1 MALPPGRAEA
11 SERDAAISIYEVHL
25 GSWRRKNGH
34 EWLDY
39 RELADTLVPY
49 ARDMGFTH
57 IELLPISEHPFDGSW
72 GYQPIGLYAPTSRF
86 GTPGDFR
93 AFVEA
98 AHAAGLGVILDWV
111 PAHFPTDAHGLA
123 NFDGTHLHVASTR
136 REELQR
142 PGRR

>member
-1 MALPPGRAEA
+1 MT
-11 SERDAAISIYEVHL
+11 
-25 GSWRRKNGH
+25 
-34 EWLDY
+34 
-39 RELADTLVPY
+39 DTLVPY

-98 AHAAGLGVILDWV
+98 AHA
-111 PAHFPTDAHGLA
+111 LA
-123 NFDGTHLHVASTR
+123 ALPVRTSWR
-136 REELQR
+136 RAR
-142 PGRR
+142 